1 MSEPAPSG
9 NDTAMSGND
18 SVIGFTVPKRSTRG
32 RLARMSVSLREVL
45 AAHDYPAP
53 LAHLLGEALML
64 TVLLGSTLRETD
76 GQVTLQAQAEGGPV
90 ELLVCDWR
98 TGNLRGYLK
107 LRDGSPPLPAGAT
120 LADAFGRGYLAI
132 TLEQTEASERYQ
144 GIVPL
149 EGKSLCEAVE
159 GYFSTSEQLPTL
171 LRVAVARTAAGW
183 VAGGLLAQ
191 HLPTGEIGQARLS
204 TKDGIDP
211 DWQHVAVLAG
221 SVSPEELTDEAL
233 PLETL
238 LWRLLNE
245 DEVRV
250 MPAVPLARFCHC
262 SADHFRTVL
271 LRFPEEERAEMRNDD
286 GLIVVNCEF
295 CSKSYPLDI

>member
-1 MSEPAPSG
+1 MVSRQAVTDE
-9 NDTAMSGND
+9 
-18 SVIGFTVPKRSTRG
+18 ILGFTVPARHARG
-32 RLARMSVSLREVL
+32 RLGRMSVSLRDVL

-53 LAHLLGEALML
+53 LARLLGEALML
-64 TVLLGSTLRETD
+64 TALLGSTLRESE

-98 TGNLRGYLK
+98 AGQLRGYLK
-107 LRDGSPPLPAGAT
+107 RRDGGGTPREDAT
-120 LADAFGRGYLAI
+120 LGEAFGTGYLAI
-132 TLEQTEASERYQ
+132 TLEQTPAAERYQ

-149 EGKSLCEAVE
+149 EGASLCEAVE

-171 LRVAVARTAAGW
+171 LRVAIREEADGW
-183 VAGGLLAQ
+183 VAGGLLVQ
-191 HLPTGEIGQARLS
+191 HLPLGEVGRERLS
-204 TKDGIDP
+204 TKDGNP

-221 SVSPEELTDEAL
+221 SVRPDELVDESL

-250 MPAVPLARFCHC
+250 VPPIALSRYCHC
-262 SADHFRTVL
+262 SAEHFRTVL
-271 LRFPEEERAEMRNDD
+271 LRFPEAERAEMRGDE